1 MVWVRLRRA
10 STALLVSHCAAS
22 TGRAGV
28 IPQRLQLH
36 TQITL
41 ANVTSRK
48 SVRRHVRV
56 DQCVSAVGV
65 VELPVLFSLR
75 KGKGKLHPRT
85 GHEGPEVE

>member
-1 MVWVRLRRA
+1 VVWVRLWRV
-10 STALLVSHCAAS
+10 STALSVSHCAAS

-28 IPQRLQLH
+28 IPQSLQLH

-41 ANVTSRK
+41 ADVTSRR
-48 SVRRHVRV
+48 SAGSLVRV

-65 VELPVLFSLR
+65 VELPVLICLCKR
-75 KGKGKLHPRT
+75 KGKFHPGS